1 MPKTGHEPARTC
13 VACRQRG
20 DRPRGGS
27 AEHGRKGGTPPSD
40 QAGKRVLVRFTRNAD
55 GVVVE
60 DPTGRAPGRGAY
72 LHDDPECRALALKKR
87 SLERALKLQNRQK
100 GDNP

>member
-13 VACRQRG
+13 VACRLET
-20 DRPRGGS
+20 S
-27 AEHGRKGGTPPSD
+27 
-40 QAGKRVLVRFTRNAD
+40 KRTLLRFTRNAD

-60 DPTGRAPGRGAY
+60 DPTGRASGRGAY

-87 SLERALKLQNRQK
+87 SLERALRTRVETAPRASKSAK
-100 GDNP
+100 GG

>member
-1 MPKTGHEPARTC
+1 MPKTAHEPARTC
-13 VACRQRG
+13 VACRQEA
-20 DRPRGGS
+20 D
-27 AEHGRKGGTPPSD
+27 
-40 QAGKRVLVRFTRNAD
+40 KRALLRFTRNPD

-87 SLERALKLQNRQK
+87 SLERALKHRAEAAPAASK
-100 GDNP
+100 SAKRG

>member
-13 VACRQRG
+13 VACRH
-20 DRPRGGS
+20 
-27 AEHGRKGGTPPSD
+27 E
-40 QAGKRVLVRFTRNAD
+40 AGKRTLVRFTRNSE

-72 LHDDPECRALALKKR
+72 LHDDPDCRALALKKR
-87 SLERALKLQNRQK
+87 SLERALRTGWRRRLRRFKTGKK
-100 GDNP
+100 GIILNSGSAAWTPIT